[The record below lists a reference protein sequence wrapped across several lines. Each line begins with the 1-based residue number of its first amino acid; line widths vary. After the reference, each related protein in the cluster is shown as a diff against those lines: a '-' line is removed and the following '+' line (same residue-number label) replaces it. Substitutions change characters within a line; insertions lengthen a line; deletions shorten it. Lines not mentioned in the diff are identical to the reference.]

1 MVGALLMTVA
11 VVQLFFFRMPR
22 VIRCRLRKETTVGRR
37 FKVSLGKVVAF
48 APGEVTMKAPGPE
61 RGEDLAVL
69 SFAKFARLKLV
80 TQFGGSSAAAV
91 ISGII
96 GVVLLVWDS

>member
-1 MVGALLMTVA
+1 
-11 VVQLFFFRMPR
+11 
-22 VIRCRLRKETTVGRR
+22 LRKETTVGRR

>member
-1 MVGALLMTVA
+1 MTVA

-37 FKVSLGKVVAF
+37 FKVGLGKVVAF
-48 APGEVTMKAPGPE
+48 APGEVTMKAPGPQ

-69 SFAKFARLKLV
+69 SFSKFARLKLV
-80 TQFGGSSAAAV
+80 TQFGGS
-91 ISGII
+91 
-96 GVVLLVWDS
+96 